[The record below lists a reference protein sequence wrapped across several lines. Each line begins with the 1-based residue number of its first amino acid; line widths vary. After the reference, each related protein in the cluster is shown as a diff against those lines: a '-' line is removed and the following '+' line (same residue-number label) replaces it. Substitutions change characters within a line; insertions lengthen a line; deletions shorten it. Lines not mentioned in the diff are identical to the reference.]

1 MGNENSKNE
10 DQTEDVNISEKHQN
24 GSVSGSVTLNGGP
37 EIDGKDPA
45 VVKQNEEPV
54 TLNLA
59 IDSTECVVI
68 DSEAPPNTAPVSSEI
83 SAPPET
89 PEVTKELLVSVQ
101 VPPQTPDPPKQ
112 KEEVP
117 KKKFFGKMFKKKVE
131 AVVDEP
137 SVEET
142 TISGDQVDAGQTII
156 TTQPEARDPHQDP
169 SQPPTGPVVSVIFNG
184 GPDLQSSPE
193 VDIGTSVTEEGPEKR
208 EEEERNQEEKP
219 PVMNFFKSLV
229 NNTKTSKKET
239 ATPDV
244 AKDQSQKESQA
255 APTTTVAEVSE
266 PPTPPKGMS
275 IPPPPP
281 PAPPKLEI
289 KEPAAK
295 CLKPT
300 TKEEPTAAKKPE
312 SSPGKSALSKFFRP
326 KTIKEAPQPE
336 VEVTPVIEVQ
346 ETPVEVSEPVLAVQQ
361 SDDKLHLQEETAE
374 EILVTLEQVV
384 EDVQTMIEDEVDPPK
399 AGTVEAATKPEPP
412 AAGQEEKK
420 TGSKLGFKSLFKS
433 KLWIGLEHFPGCSIP
448 PPQVKLS
455 FHGASPKTASP
466 TPPTSPAAP
475 AAPVKPKDET
485 KSADTAADSK
495 AAAGA
500 ASAAGDDAAK
510 GLKKVEKRNSIT
522 GFFKNLVQKHS
533 DSGGQ
538 TE

>member
-326 KTIKEAPQPE
+326 K
-336 VEVTPVIEVQ
+336 
-346 ETPVEVSEPVLAVQQ
+346 
-361 SDDKLHLQEETAE
+361 
-374 EILVTLEQVV
+374 
-384 EDVQTMIEDEVDPPK
+384 VDPPK